1 MISDLY
7 FMLAMKYF
15 LIHFLTQRDALYDRI
30 KEITHTAW
38 LCGVNVICY
47 QEAWSELVCDVIH
60 CF

>member
-1 MISDLY
+1 
-7 FMLAMKYF
+7 MLAMDYY
-15 LIHFLTQRDALYDRI
+15 LIHLLTQRNALYDRI

-47 QEAWSELVCDVIH
+47 QEAWSELVYDVIQ